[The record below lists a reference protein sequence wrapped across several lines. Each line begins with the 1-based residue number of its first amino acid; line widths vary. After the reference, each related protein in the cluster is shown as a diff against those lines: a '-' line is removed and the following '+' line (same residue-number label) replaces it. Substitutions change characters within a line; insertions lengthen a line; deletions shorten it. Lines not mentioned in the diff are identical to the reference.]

1 MWKCTS
7 TVVVA
12 LQSLIALTAMCS
24 TLAPPSPRLP
34 SLHLY
39 FFLPVPGMGKAV
51 HHVHIAQKFRKCYII
66 ALPTEPSM
74 RPGRVI
80 SDMHHNLCIN
90 FVLRQI
96 KT

>member
-1 MWKCTS
+1 MCKCTY

-12 LQSLIALTAMCS
+12 LQSFIALTAIRS
-24 TLAPPSPRLP
+24 ILAPPTPP
-34 SLHLY
+34 PALHLY
-39 FFLPVPGMGKAV
+39 FFLPVQGIGKAV

-66 ALPTEPSM
+66 TLPTEPGM

-80 SDMHHNLCIN
+80 SDMHYNLCIN
-90 FVLRQI
+90 FVLRQV

>member
-1 MWKCTS
+1 MCKCTY

-12 LQSLIALTAMCS
+12 LQSFIALTAMCS
-24 TLAPPSPRLP
+24 IVAPPPPLN
-34 SLHLY
+34 LY
-39 FFLPVPGMGKAV
+39 FFLPVPGIGKAV
-51 HHVHIAQKFRKCYII
+51 HHVHIAQKFLKCYII
-66 ALPTEPSM
+66 TLRTEPSM

-80 SDMHHNLCIN
+80 SDMHYNLCIN

>member
-1 MWKCTS
+1 MCKCTY

-12 LQSLIALTAMCS
+12 LQSFIALTAMRS
-24 TLAPPSPRLP
+24 ILSAPPPP
-34 SLHLY
+34 LHLY

-51 HHVHIAQKFRKCYII
+51 HHMYIAQEFRKCYII

-80 SDMHHNLCIN
+80 SDMHYNLCIN